1 MQKETGFIP
10 YPPEETPP
18 ADALARYERNAA
30 GLYLVHLSEFYDEVD
45 PNQEPEAVEESVLLT
60 LIQFKREE
68 KKREMQDY
76 RHRVNFGF
84 DEVLAAALDGIR
96 EPSAADTYENECFS
110 ARVEAALDM
119 LNPVAKRRVCLLYFE
134 KYTQEQIA
142 KMEHVTQG
150 AVQKSIAAA
159 LKALRKFLEESD
171 K

>member
-1 MQKETGFIP
+1 MQKETGFNP
-10 YPPEETPP
+10 YPPEETLP
-18 ADALARYERNAA
+18 ADALAHYERNAA

-68 KKREMQDY
+68 KKREMHDY

-96 EPSAADTYENECFS
+96 EPSAADVYERERFS
-110 ARVEAALDM
+110 SRLEAALDK
-119 LNPVAKRRVCLLYFE
+119 LHTVAKRRVCLLYFE
-134 KYTQEQIA
+134 KYTQVQIA
-142 KMEHVTQG
+142 EMEHVTQG

-159 LKALRKFLEESD
+159 LKALRKFLAESD

>member
-10 YPPEETPP
+10 YPLEETPS
-18 ADALARYERNAA
+18 ADVLARYERNAA
-30 GLYLVHLSEFYDEVD
+30 GLYLIHLSEFYDEVD
-45 PNQEPEAVEESVLLT
+45 PNRELEAVEESVLLT

-76 RHRVNFGF
+76 RHRASFGF

-110 ARVEAALDM
+110 ARLEAALNT
-119 LNPVAKRRVCLLYFE
+119 LSPIAKRRVCLHYFE
-134 KYTQEQIA
+134 KNTQEQIA
-142 KMEHVTQG
+142 EIEHVTQG